1 MDHDKPMPDDIL
13 LDTLSYPASDSM
25 DIHDEPA
32 ESWKKATH
40 DQQVKQISS
49 VHHLDVKCFPA
60 FDNLFNVLAFPAM
73 RIVNIMKPANVYG
86 G

>member
-13 LDTLSYPASDSM
+13 LDTLSYPAGDSM

-40 DQQVKQISS
+40 DQQ
-49 VHHLDVKCFPA
+49 
-60 FDNLFNVLAFPAM
+60 
-73 RIVNIMKPANVYG
+73 G
-86 G
+86 